1 MLEVT
6 LTVTC
11 LTLPIKGLLLIR
23 VNVYGTEG
31 WVGKEWSIK
40 KRTEGKRVK
49 RRSGTVWHYKT
60 LLLHKSGS
68 QHASIQTYTS
78 KTTPLSPEKPSGEAQ
93 TERDVKK
100 SYKRAM
106 SLFSQA
112 SILKVLALRACVH
125 VCWHSHTVPF
135 FPFTR
140 HLWNICIYS
149 LLLLIKWK
157 GAEQRLKCSTAVI

>member
-23 VNVYGTEG
+23 VNVYGTGG
-31 WVGKEWSIK
+31 WVRKEWSIK

-68 QHASIQTYTS
+68 QHSSIRTYTS
-78 KTTPLSPEKPSGEAQ
+78 KTTPLSPEKTSGEAQ
-93 TERDVKK
+93 TEREHVKK
-100 SYKRAM
+100 SYKWAIFTGLYPTSSSPACM
-106 SLFSQA
+106 H
-112 SILKVLALRACVH
+112 ACVL
-125 VCWHSHTVPF
+125 T
-135 FPFTR
+135 FPCCAIFPLYKASMKYLYLQSSSINQVER
-140 HLWNICIYS
+140 
-149 LLLLIKWK
+149 
-157 GAEQRLKCSTAVI
+157 GRAEA